1 MPAERARRGAAAPR
15 SAAAFLG
22 AFSDI
27 FAPLQEWFTIP
38 PENTDVRFYFGGLRQ
53 PTNLQ
58 MGEVYSGHN
67 TNR

>member
-38 PENTDVRFYFGGLRQ
+38 PENTDFYFGGLRQ

-67 TNR
+67 ANR